1 MHSDEGLQRI
11 CVVRRNL
18 VKKNNLLFANTY
30 KERTAFLCMRREILI
45 IMVSVKKGDNNQE
58 DPIMRL

>member
-1 MHSDEGLQRI
+1 MHSDGGLQGIR
-11 CVVRRNL
+11 VLRRNL
-18 VKKNNLLFANTY
+18 VKQNKLLFANTY
-30 KERTAFLCMRREILI
+30 KERTAFLCMRREILN